1 MTARVL
7 NGAFI
12 DDPENPRRVY
22 YCQPKSAARLLIC
35 RKVITMCNSQNGST
49 RTTNFVE
56 GFHSKTR
63 ASYPTGTPSIDEMLT
78 FCAAERTM
86 AKTLAISSNN
96 GSLKDR
102 YIRPDDRIKYLKP
115 KPIINPSACLTIC
128 APLPALRLNERTDLL
143 DLIPQ
148 SHIELSKKTKRD
160 PRKFA
165 LALWKELYEE
175 NCLEVLMNIN
185 ERTVSQDNVVSRRR

>member
-35 RKVITMCNSQNGST
+35 RKVITMSNSQNGST

-128 APLPALRLNERTDLL
+128 APLPALRLNERHSGGLGLL
-143 DLIPQ
+143 NVRREDDVRLFSSALEYYL
-148 SHIELSKKTKRD
+148 SHCVPASTRLSAVPMNK
-160 PRKFA
+160 
-165 LALWKELYEE
+165 YVEE
-175 NCLEVLMNIN
+175 YKHV
-185 ERTVSQDNVVSRRR
+185 QDIYC